1 MCWQASPAAE
11 RQGRH
16 VKEKEKA
23 VFEFSVL
30 SNVSVCGGCAGVAG
44 KGALRRVWPRSRQ
57 GARKSRL
64 ANGLAPPQGHLQI
77 HSTPPSPP
85 PSHHKLK
92 DKIKQW
98 FNVLPFMF
106 IAVTTRTPR
115 CCQELRRRVHRAA
128 HKPAWKTPGRQ
139 IKRSFC
145 FFFPLF
151 CFLMDATHPEY
162 NGVEEEDE
170 FEEHIGESVAVA
182 DLVVAGHGAARVCW
196 QLAGSPR
203 LASALAVVG
212 ITTSALTAFTAPA
225 SARTPDGCTAVLF
238 KDNHKF
244 QSLSFFASSRKIV
257 WLTNRNK

>member
-23 VFEFSVL
+23 VLEFSVL

-77 HSTPPSPP
+77 HSTHPSPP

-203 LASALAVVG
+203 LASPRRWLLSGSPLPHWQLSPHLRAHGRQMDARRFYLK
-212 ITTSALTAFTAPA
+212 TTINS
-225 SARTPDGCTAVLF
+225 
-238 KDNHKF
+238 NHCHFSRPREK
-244 QSLSFFASSRKIV
+244 SFD
-257 WLTNRNK
+257 